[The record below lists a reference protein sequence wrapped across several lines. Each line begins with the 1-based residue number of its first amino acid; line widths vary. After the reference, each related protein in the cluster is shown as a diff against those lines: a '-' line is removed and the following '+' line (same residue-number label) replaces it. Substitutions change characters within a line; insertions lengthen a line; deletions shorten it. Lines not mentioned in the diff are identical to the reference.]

1 MRIRNVKNKEI
12 ILKEN
17 GYVIEN
23 PGDYIGK
30 WNEVFQNDNKINLEI
45 GTGKC
50 SFIYEMARQNKDINF
65 IGIERIDTVLA
76 LGIKEIEKREL
87 LPNLRL
93 INYDAYKVDEL
104 FKNEIDTLYLNFS
117 DPWPKKRHEKRR
129 LSSKLFLEK
138 YDDLFKDENKI
149 EMKTDN
155 DDLFEYSTESFLDY
169 GYKIIKCNT
178 NYFDKFTTEYE
189 DKFIAKGK
197 NINYIFVVKE

>member
-129 LSSKLFLEK
+129 LSSKIFLEK